1 MYRTII
7 KLKKDISAEQLSIL
21 TERIIDNFNN
31 RAGKIDNHSTDP
43 YEFVFEG
50 EGEAVFECIHL
61 AIANLTEPEFMN
73 FVNVWDWIDE
83 NEPEYG
89 SVIDSYKKYYE
100 RLEE

>member
-21 TERIIDNFNN
+21 TERIIENFNN

-50 EGEAVFECIHL
+50 EGEAAFECIDFGIAKL
-61 AIANLTEPEFMN
+61 ANTDFIY
-73 FVNVWDWIDE
+73 NVEEWVYIDE
-83 NEPEYG
+83 DYPSENTNVLNLYLYG
-89 SVIDSYKKYYE
+89 KE
-100 RLEE
+100 